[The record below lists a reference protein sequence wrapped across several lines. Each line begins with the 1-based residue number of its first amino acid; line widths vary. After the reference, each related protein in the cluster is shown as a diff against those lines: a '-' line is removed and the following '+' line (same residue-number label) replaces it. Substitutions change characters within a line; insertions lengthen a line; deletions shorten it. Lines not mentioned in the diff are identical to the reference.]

1 MVEISR
7 LFWKKVFTSDAFL
20 LGEIESAELDQTTWQ
35 ITNFYISLTDN
46 ATKLLGLKRPFMWK
60 VMVCLPV
67 SAVDVI
73 KDTAILKKTSQE
85 MRELKECK
93 E

>member
-7 LFWKKVFTSDAFL
+7 LFWKKVYTSDAFL

-35 ITNFYISLTDN
+35 ISNFFVSLTDD
-46 ATKLLGLKRPFMWK
+46 ATKLLGLKRPFMGK

-73 KDTAILKKTSQE
+73 KDSAILNKTRLE
-85 MRELKECK
+85 MRDLKECK